1 MNKNMNFYEI
11 FKKIKRPEMGV
22 IISIFVF
29 SILFSFLT
37 PAFITFETL
46 GGIFS
51 MSAYTGIVA
60 LGVTLLIISGEFD
73 LSVGAVHALG
83 GMLLAI
89 MIVKLGWNEWVSFL
103 IVIGIALIAGFING
117 ILTLKLRVPSFI
129 ITLGMMM
136 FWRGILLL
144 MTGGWPVAYFS
155 PSMLLS
161 LIGAAHI
168 GNLYITTLWWIIILF
183 FLYVL
188 LMKTKYGN
196 WVFATG
202 GNESAAKAQGVN
214 TLKVKMINFI
224 LVGGLSGL
232 AGCMEFARLNSANPM
247 FGEGLE
253 LEAIAATVIG
263 GTSLKGGYGSVI
275 GAFLGAL
282 LVGIIRVGLVLIG
295 APVYWYRTFVGAI
308 LIIAVLINIK
318 IGKIIMW

>member
-1 MNKNMNFYEI
+1 MNFYEI
-11 FKKIKRPEMGV
+11 FKKVKRPEMGV
-22 IISIFVF
+22 MLSIFVF
-29 SILFSFLT
+29 SILFSSLT

-46 GGIFS
+46 SGIFS

-89 MIVKLGWNEWVSFL
+89 MIAKLGWNEWISFL
-103 IVIGIALIAGFING
+103 IVISIALMAGFING
-117 ILTLKLRVPSFI
+117 ILTLKLGVPSFI

-155 PSMLLS
+155 PSLLLS

-183 FLYVL
+183 FLSVL

-202 GNESAAKAQGVN
+202 GNESAARAQGVN
-214 TLKVKMINFI
+214 TFKVKMINFI
-224 LVGGLSGL
+224 LVGGLSGF

-263 GTSLKGGYGSVI
+263 GTSLKGGYGSII
-275 GAFLGAL
+275 GTFLGAL
-282 LVGIIRVGLVLIG
+282 LVGVIRVGLVLIG

-318 IGKIIMW
+318 SSKIIMW